1 MDSPRAQTNPLA
13 VALLTGLVATGAL
26 TVVVFGG
33 GVIDEV
39 SNSAATERAAQEMT
53 QFASET
59 AAVALGGSDRRR
71 VDFSATEGTLATQPD
86 ASWICIQNGS
96 AAAADRALVLP
107 ESDKSTETCED
118 NRTAMGAAVYDT
130 GDGRVAYE
138 GGGVWKT
145 EGDGN
150 SRMVS
155 PPEFHYR
162 GETLTLPVVQLDG
175 DVRASGPQIGL
186 VATAG
191 ATDRVNISNPLPEDS
206 GSVYVT
212 VGSEFYQAW
221 GRFIAERTDGRVV
234 ELDHDAETV
243 TVELVVRSPPTID
256 QAVYASSTEE
266 EALQVDAAMVDSYD
280 SGQSP
285 PKYEPPDNNGS
296 DGQVVTD
303 GGIQIEDTVRG
314 DIHTVRQGGDV
325 TVSPDSG
332 PGVDVEG
339 DIHSQQGVVL
349 NPAQM
354 EGNIYA
360 DERVEIHDT
369 GRSPEV
375 DGDIHTDGV
384 VDLSTVTVTGEV
396 YANEGVVV
404 DDDTGTDTVRGQV
417 HTAGYLDV
425 SSGVFT
431 DATAVDRDFDASQ
444 ATFAGPVDV
453 SRDAD
458 AVKTE
463 FNDDLRVD
471 RDLTLVGGDNVD
483 KEVDGSVHVGGD
495 ATLEDAT
502 VTGDLHVDGDVT
514 CEGSTSTVEGAVH
527 VSGDLS
533 GCPFSKTD
541 ATPTVQSPAPSD
553 APAGTVAPNEP
564 VIDPPAVELPD
575 EDEFLPIPDDCR
587 ANGNPDNEGINIDGG
602 TCTLQ
607 PGTYNVSTLDVDGDD
622 PSSWNLKTATD
633 ATDGETVE
641 LYVGGDV
648 SIAQDGTVRTGDS
661 GHHNAT
667 ELEIN
672 VYDEEAT
679 VDISSNVTGVVNAP
693 GTKADIDSG
702 AHVHG
707 AVIAD
712 QVQADGGGGVHYDQA
727 LAGQT
732 VGAGQGDVPS
742 IRYLHITTN
751 EMTIED

>member
-1 MDSPRAQTNPLA
+1 MDSPRAQTNPVA
-13 VALLTGLVATGAL
+13 IALLTGLVVTGAL

-39 SNSAATERAAQEMT
+39 SNSAATQRAAQEMT

-71 VDFSATEGTLATQPD
+71 VVFSATEGTLTTQPD
-86 ASWICIQNGS
+86 ASWICIQNGT
-96 AAAADRALVLP
+96 AGDRELVLP
-107 ESDKSTETCED
+107 DSVGTCE
-118 NRTAMGAAVYDT
+118 NKRTPMGAAVYDT

-138 GGGVWKT
+138 GGGVWT
-145 EGDGN
+145 TDSNGN
-150 SRMVS
+150 TRMVS
-155 PPEFHYR
+155 PPEFHYQ
-162 GETLTLPVVQLDG
+162 GQTLTLPVVQLHG
-175 DVRASGPQIGL
+175 DVRAAGPQVGL

-191 ATDRVNISNPLPEDS
+191 ETNQVDISNPLPEKS
-206 GSVYVT
+206 GTIYVT
-212 VGSEFYQAW
+212 IGSEFYQAW

-234 ELDHDAETV
+234 ELDHDAGTV
-243 TVELVVRSPPTID
+243 TVELVVPSPPTIN
-256 QAVYASSTEE
+256 QAVYASSTED

-296 DGQVVTD
+296 DGKVVTD
-303 GGIQIEDTVRG
+303 GGIQIQDTVRG
-314 DIHTVRQGGDV
+314 DVYTVRQGGDV

-332 PGVDVEG
+332 PGVDVDG

-360 DERVEIHDT
+360 EGRVEVHDT
-369 GRSPEV
+369 GTSPEV

-384 VDLSTVTVTGEV
+384 VDLSTVTVTGDV
-396 YANEGVVV
+396 YANEGIVVG
-404 DDDTGTDTVRGQV
+404 DDTGTDTVRGEV

-431 DATAVDRDFDASQ
+431 DATSVDRDFDASQ
-444 ATFAGPVDV
+444 ATFDGPVNV
-453 SRDAD
+453 SRDAT
-458 AVKTE
+458 ATKSE

-471 RDLTLVGGDNVD
+471 RDLTLVGGDNVAE
-483 KEVDGSVHVGGD
+483 EVDGSVHVGGD
-495 ATLEDAT
+495 ATLEAAT
-502 VTGDLHVDGDVT
+502 ITGDLHVDGDLSCDSESAVDGTVYVGGDADVACGVT
-514 CEGSTSTVEGAVH
+514 LNSPS
-527 VSGDLS
+527 
-533 GCPFSKTD
+533 
-541 ATPTVQSPAPSD
+541 VQSPDPSD
-553 APAGTVAPNEP
+553 APTGTVSPNEP
-564 VIDPPAVELPD
+564 VIDPPAVQLPD
-575 EDEFLPIPDDCR
+575 EEEFDEIPDDCR
-587 ANGNPDNEGINIDGG
+587 ANGNPDKDGIKIDSR

-607 PGTYNVSTLDVDGDD
+607 PGTYNVSKLDVDGDD
-622 PSSWNLKTATD
+622 PSSWNLRTDTD
-633 ATDGETVE
+633 AAAGETVE

-672 VYDEEAT
+672 VYDDEAT

-727 LAGQT
+727 LSGRT
-732 VGAGQGDVPS
+732 VGNGQGDVPS
-742 IRYLHITTN
+742 IRYLHVTTN

>member
-1 MDSPRAQTNPLA
+1 MI
-13 VALLTGLVATGAL
+13 GLVIAGATL
-26 TVVVFGG
+26 T
-33 GVIDEV
+33 
-39 SNSAATERAAQEMT
+39 
-53 QFASET
+53 
-59 AAVALGGSDRRR
+59 VALGGVALTDLQDSTRLQQSELALTRFDSAVSTVALGSSNVQQATVGRAGGASDAGGTATVRPNAGRLTVTFINASTGAQCNV
-71 VDFSATEGTLATQPD
+71 VDTALGSVVTE
-86 ASWICIQNGS
+86 S
-96 AAAADRALVLP
+96 
-107 ESDKSTETCED
+107 
-118 NRTAMGAAVYDT
+118 
-130 GDGRVAYE
+130 GDSEIAYQS
-138 GGGVWKT
+138 GGVWRRS
-145 EGDGN
+145 GDD

-162 GETLTLPVVQLDG
+162 GETLTLPVVQLLG
-175 DVRASGPQIGL
+175 DVRVAGPQVRL

-191 ATDRVNISNPLPEDS
+191 ETDRVDDISNPLAEDS
-206 GSVYVT
+206 GNVYVT

-243 TVELVVRSPPTID
+243 TVELVVPSPVTID
-256 QAVYASSTEE
+256 QAVYASSSEDE
-266 EALQVDAAMVDSYD
+266 SVQVDAAMVDSYD

-303 GGIQIEDTVRG
+303 GGIQIQDTVRG
-314 DIHTVRQGGDV
+314 DVHTVRQGGDV

-354 EGNIYA
+354 VGNIYA
-360 DERVEIHDT
+360 EERVEVHDT
-369 GRSPEV
+369 GTNPEV
-375 DGDIHTDGV
+375 DGDVHTDGV
-384 VDLSTVTVTGEV
+384 VDLSTVTVTGDV

-431 DATAVDRDFDASQ
+431 DATAVDRDFDASE
-444 ATFAGPVDV
+444 ATFDGPVNV
-453 SRDAD
+453 SRDAS
-458 AVKTE
+458 ASKTE

-471 RDLTLVGGDNVD
+471 RDLTLVGGDSIAE
-483 KEVDGSVHVGGD
+483 EVDGSVHVGGD
-495 ATLEDAT
+495 ATLDAAT

-514 CEGSTSTVEGAVH
+514 CEDGSSTVEGTAH

-533 GCPFSKTD
+533 GCDFSNTD
-541 ATPTVQSPAPSD
+541 ASPTVESPDPSD

-587 ANGNPDNEGINIDGG
+587 ANGDSEKEGIKIDGR

-607 PGTYNVSTLDVDGDD
+607 PGTYNVSTLDIDGDD

-633 ATDGETVE
+633 AADGDTVK

-648 SIAQDGTVRTGDS
+648 SINQDGTVQTGDS

-732 VGAGQGDVPS
+732 VGDGQGDVPS
-742 IRYLHITTN
+742 IRYLHVTTN
-751 EMTIED
+751 EVTIED

>member
-1 MDSPRAQTNPLA
+1 MESPRAQSNPLA
-13 VALLTGLVATGAL
+13 VALLLGIVVTGAL
-26 TVVVFGG
+26 TVVLFGG
-33 GVIDEV
+33 GVIEGLSDT
-39 SNSAATERAAQEMT
+39 AATERAAQEMT

-59 AAVALGGSDRRR
+59 AAVALGGSDRRSIA
-71 VDFSATEGTLATQPD
+71 FSATEGELTIEPE
-86 ASWICIQNGS
+86 ASWICVQNGS
-96 AAAADRALVLP
+96 VDDRELILP
-107 ESDKSTETCED
+107 ESDDPDETCD
-118 NRTAMGAAVYDT
+118 DTRTDMGSAVYDT

-138 GGGVWKT
+138 GGGVWT
-145 EGDGN
+145 TDTDGN

-162 GETLTLPVVQLDG
+162 GDTLTLPVVQIDG
-175 DVRASGPQIGL
+175 DVRAAGPQVQL
-186 VATAG
+186 LATAG
-191 ATDRVNISNPLPEDS
+191 ETHHVDISNPLPENS
-206 GSVYVT
+206 SSVYVT

-243 TVELVVRSPPTID
+243 TVELVVRSPVTID
-256 QAVYASSTEE
+256 QAVYASSTEDE
-266 EALQVDAAMVDSYD
+266 SLQVDAAMVDSYD

-303 GGIQIEDTVRG
+303 GGIQIQDTVRG
-314 DIHTVRQGGDV
+314 DVYTVRQGGDV

-360 DERVEIHDT
+360 EGRVEVHDT
-369 GRSPEV
+369 GTSPEV

-384 VDLSTVTVTGEV
+384 VDLSTVTVTGDV

-471 RDLTLVGGDNVD
+471 RDLTLRGGDNVAE
-483 KEVDGSVHVGGD
+483 EVDGSVHVGGD
-495 ATLEDAT
+495 ATLEAAT
-502 VTGDLHVDGDVT
+502 VTGDLHVDGDLSCDSESDVDGT
-514 CEGSTSTVEGAVH
+514 VH
-527 VSGDLS
+527 VGGDADIECGL
-533 GCPFSKTD
+533 TD
-541 ATPTVQSPAPSD
+541 NSPSVQTPTPSD
-553 APAGTVAPNEP
+553 APYDTENPEEP
-564 VIDPPAVELPD
+564 VLDPPAVELPD
-575 EDEFLPIPDDCR
+575 ESEFADVPSDCTDSGE
-587 ANGNPDNEGINIDGG
+587 AIVVDGG
-602 TCTLQ
+602 TCELD
-607 PGTYNVSTLDVDGDD
+607 PGKYNVSKLDLDGDN
-622 PSSWNLKTATD
+622 PSDANLRTLTQGVPGD
-633 ATDGETVE
+633 EVE

-648 SIAQDGTVRTGDS
+648 SIAESGTIQTGDP
-661 GHHNAT
+661 GHQNAT

-672 VYDEEAT
+672 VYAEDAS

-693 GTKADIDSG
+693 DTTVDINDG

-707 AVIAD
+707 AIIAEKAS
-712 QVQADGGGGVHYDQA
+712 ADGGGGVHYDEA
-727 LAGQT
+727 LAGT
-732 VGAGQGDVPS
+732 TAGAGQGDTPTV
-742 IRYLHITTN
+742 RYLHVTRN
-751 EMTIED
+751 ELTVED